1 MHQDNK
7 KTYILVSNISSIK
20 IKLNKKK
27 SKYLQL
33 TNDTAELPKK
43 FMAQLTSRFFF
54 QFQL

>member
-7 KTYILVSNISSIK
+7 KTYILVSNISSMK

-43 FMAQLTSRFFF
+43 IMAQLTSRFFF